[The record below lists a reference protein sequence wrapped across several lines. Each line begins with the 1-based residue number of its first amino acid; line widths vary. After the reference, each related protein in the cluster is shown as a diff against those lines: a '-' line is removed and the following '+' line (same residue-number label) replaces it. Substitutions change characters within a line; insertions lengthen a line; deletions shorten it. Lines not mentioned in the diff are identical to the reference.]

1 MIIGKAITAGGSG
14 GIPCTLTVTTAEG
27 ALVEATLGSKK
38 VSTTANADGTAT
50 LILEKE
56 GLWTVTATLDGE
68 TKSTEVLVEHNIEE
82 DLPFADPILQN
93 NTWEKISEIARSGK
107 ASQYWNIGDTKT
119 FMFQTKVCHAQII
132 GFNHDDVADS
142 TAYGREKAGITFQL
156 VELPA
161 AEIYMNSSADTE
173 TNSYINS
180 LVRSTLVSYFNSY
193 IDTEAKSY
201 IVTVN
206 KDYEPSRTTTAI
218 SQENLFLLSEAEY
231 TGTKSLG
238 ANILGTQYPFWAAGN
253 SRVKY
258 KVGTTTK
265 YSHWTRNRGTKGE
278 RYFVYIKDDGTFNQY
293 GSLASTNCCPFAF
306 CV

>member
-38 VSTTANADGTAT
+38 VSTTAGADGTAI

-56 GLWTVTATLDGE
+56 GLWTISATLDGE

-82 DLPFADPILQN
+82 SLAFADPILEN
-93 NTWEKISEIARSGK
+93 NTWEQISKVARSGK
-107 ASQYWNIGDTKT
+107 ASTIWNVGDTKT

-132 GFNHDDVADS
+132 GFNHDTVTDS
-142 TAYGREKAGITFQL
+142 ASYGREKAGITFQL

-161 AEIYMNSSADTE
+161 NEIYMNSSGDTE
-173 TNSYINS
+173 TNPYTKS

-201 IVTVN
+201 IVAVN

-231 TGTKSLG
+231 TGSKSLG

-258 KVGTTTK
+258 KVSTGTV
-265 YSHWTRNRGTKGE
+265 YSHWTRNRGTSGE
-278 RYFVYIKDDGTFNQY
+278 KYFVFVQNDGSFKQY
-293 GSLASTNCCPFAF
+293 GSHSSTNCCPFAF
-306 CV
+306 CL